1 MIVPMNRWTMQIIA
15 GILSLTL
22 VSGIFGWE
30 ITFNDTP
37 LKASERAWLAD
48 SGQVMVALDDLVPE
62 MLDAY
67 AFDFDGW
74 QVTIVAGDIGI
85 TAMVTS
91 HTMERDGF
99 AATFEEAPIV
109 KDTVLWFPIEALAA
123 LMNCRVEK
131 NIQSEIIAIRS
142 PKSQADAAEAA
153 SIAEQR
159 RTSVANNS
167 VYPRPEIE
175 HFEDLLISGSQ
186 GLVSAR
192 LYDSR
197 PSDPTN
203 RAILVYIHGG
213 GWRVGSIASSDHVCR
228 DFANQS
234 GQKILS
240 IEYGMLPE
248 RPYPAGWEDAYS
260 VVVWVR
266 EHHQRLGIDPNRI
279 IVGGDSAGGNIANA
293 VAMMARDRGEFTI
306 AGVVLAYPVLDMTA
320 PWAGFVFTD
329 PADAQGPYA
338 TAKNGTLEG
347 MPPTLL
353 LVAENDGLRPQ
364 GEEYAELLN
373 EAHVPIDFDVVEG
386 TQHGFLATH
395 AEARARVGRFI
406 QSTGR

>member
-1 MIVPMNRWTMQIIA
+1 MRIIVGT
-15 GILSLTL
+15 LSLTIASC
-22 VSGIFGWE
+22 VFGWE
-30 ITFNDTP
+30 ITFDDAP
-37 LKASERAWLAD
+37 LTASERAWVAD

-62 MLDAY
+62 MIDAY

-74 QVTIVAGDIGI
+74 QITIVAGEFGI

-91 HTMERDGF
+91 PTMKRDGF
-99 AATFEEAPIV
+99 AATFEEVPIV
-109 KDTVLWFPIEALAA
+109 KDKVLWFPIEALAA
-123 LMNCRVEK
+123 LMNCSVEK
-131 NIQSEIIAIRS
+131 SIQSKIILIRS
-142 PKSQADAAEAA
+142 PESQADTAEAA

-175 HFEDLLISGSQ
+175 YFEDLLIPGSQ

-248 RPYPAGWEDAYS
+248 LPYPAGWEDAYS
-260 VVVWVR
+260 VVAWVR
-266 EHHQRLGIDPNRI
+266 EHHQRLGIDLNRI

-293 VAMMARDRGEFTI
+293 VAMMARDRGEFTV
-306 AGVVLAYPVLDMTA
+306 AGVILAYPVLDMTA
-320 PWAGFVFTD
+320 SWASFVFTD
-329 PADAQGPYA
+329 PVDAQSPYA
-338 TAKNGTLEG
+338 TAKNGPLEG

-353 LVAENDGLRPQ
+353 LVAENDGLRSQ
-364 GEEYAELLN
+364 GEKYAELL
-373 EAHVPIDFDVVEG
+373 AKASVTVDFDVVEG

-395 AEARARVGRFI
+395 AKAKARIGRFI
-406 QSTGR
+406 QSAGK